1 MTLVDNRHVDPSL
14 TFERPRPAPV
24 ACPKIDEL
32 LAKAA
37 EAEASA
43 DASKAEVEYLKNQ
56 ARAIGNEISRLRL
69 KRREAEQRLQNL
81 EMHDVPKQRA
91 EAEAI
96 VNRLLGM
103 PGLDPIQE
111 NNVNNALRLLPS
123 LREKERLLPDIV
135 KTAKKELEAITKE
148 LGKLEAAAK

>member
-1 MTLVDNRHVDPSL
+1 MTTITEIDPSIR
-14 TFERPRPAPV
+14 FERPRPAPV

-32 LAKAA
+32 LAKVQ
-37 EAEASA
+37 EAEATATS
-43 DASKAEVEYLKNQ
+43 SKAEVEYLRNQ
-56 ARAIGNEISRLRL
+56 VQAVGNEISRLRN
-69 KRREAEQRLQNL
+69 KRTEAEQRLQNL
-81 EMHDVPKQRA
+81 GMHDVPKQRA

-96 VNRLLGM
+96 INRLLGM

-111 NNVNNALRLLPS
+111 NNVNNALHLLPS

-148 LGKLEAAAK
+148 LAKLEAAAK